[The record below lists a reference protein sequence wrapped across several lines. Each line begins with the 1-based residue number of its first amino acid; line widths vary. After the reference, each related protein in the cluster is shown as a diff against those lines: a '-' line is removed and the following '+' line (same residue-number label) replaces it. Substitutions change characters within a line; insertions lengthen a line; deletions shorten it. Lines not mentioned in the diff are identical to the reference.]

1 MLDLY
6 DLLATKFLRIFFGRK
21 KKYIVPNVQSI
32 NPLQPSLHQNSVSF
46 LYLPFQQ
53 IVCVFVS

>member
-6 DLLATKFLRIFFGRK
+6 DLLATKFLRIFFLE